1 MKLNASEPITFFLFA
16 YWHDPFWKQ
25 FVGPSVKLWDLA
37 TNLYHQGHHVV
48 MFLPKY
54 GFKQLQVPFE
64 LIEIPIINV
73 PFFRAFSY
81 NFFLILYL
89 LSGRPRIRPDVVY
102 LRRTLTVVPMIY
114 AKLIR
119 ALFFYEVNDDPYY
132 DRIGDVKSIESV
144 IRGRLAIVIDELNFK
159 FADRIFVISKP
170 IIEKIL
176 DNNPS
181 ILNNKLVLMPSGAN
195 TDIFYS
201 MDRITVLT
209 ALGLDKTKQYV
220 GFVGTFLA
228 HQGVDTLIN
237 GATSV
242 LKHHPECRFV
252 IIGEGPM
259 KDKWKEMIGQAGLEN
274 AFMFTGQ
281 IFYHELAKWINAMDV
296 CMAPY
301 LTSAGYRSPVK
312 IFDYM
317 ACARPVVASRIV
329 GTTDIFEDSNALALI
344 PPEDPHALASA
355 VMELLSN
362 EEKATAMGR
371 SGRMLVERL
380 YSRRKIAQSVQ
391 DEARRLLNIGTD
403 STGFSV

>member
-195 TDIFYS
+195 TDIFYP
-201 MDRITVLT
+201 MDRITVST
-209 ALGLDKTKQYV
+209 AFGLDQNPNNMWD
-220 GFVGTFLA
+220 L
-228 HQGVDTLIN
+228 
-237 GATSV
+237 
-242 LKHHPECRFV
+242 
-252 IIGEGPM
+252 
-259 KDKWKEMIGQAGLEN
+259 
-274 AFMFTGQ
+274 
-281 IFYHELAKWINAMDV
+281 
-296 CMAPY
+296 
-301 LTSAGYRSPVK
+301 
-312 IFDYM
+312 
-317 ACARPVVASRIV
+317 
-329 GTTDIFEDSNALALI
+329 
-344 PPEDPHALASA
+344 
-355 VMELLSN
+355 
-362 EEKATAMGR
+362 
-371 SGRMLVERL
+371 
-380 YSRRKIAQSVQ
+380 
-391 DEARRLLNIGTD
+391 
-403 STGFSV
+403 

>member
-25 FVGPSVKLWDLA
+25 FVGPSVKIWDLA
-37 TNLYHQGHHVV
+37 MNLHHQGHRVV

-54 GFKQLQVPFE
+54 GFKQLQVPFK
-64 LIEIPIINV
+64 LIEIPIIDF

-81 NFFLILYL
+81 NVLLTLYL
-89 LSGRPRIRPDVVY
+89 LTGRARICPDVVY

-132 DRIGDVKSIESV
+132 DRIGDVKSMESV
-144 IRGRLAIVIDELNFK
+144 IRGRLSMAIDELNFK
-159 FADRIFVISKP
+159 FADRIFVISKA
-170 IIEKIL
+170 IMEKIL
-176 DNNPS
+176 IKNPFIS
-181 ILNNKLVLMPSGAN
+181 KDELIFMPSGAN
-195 TDIFYS
+195 TDIFYP
-201 MDRITVLT
+201 MDRIEALT
-209 ALGLDKTKQYV
+209 AVGLDKTKQYV
-220 GFVGTFLA
+220 GFIGTFLA

-237 GATSV
+237 AATPV
-242 LKHHPECRFV
+242 LNYHPECRFV

-259 KDKWKEMIGQAGLEN
+259 KDKWKEMIKQAGLES
-274 AFMFTGQ
+274 AFIFTGQ
-281 IFYHELAKWINAMDV
+281 IFYYELPKWINAMDACV
-296 CMAPY
+296 APY
-301 LTSAGYRSPVK
+301 LSSAGYRSPVK

-329 GTTDIFEDSNALALI
+329 GTTDIFEDSNAIALI

-371 SGRMLVERL
+371 SGRMLVEKL
-380 YSRRKIAQSVQ
+380 YSRRNIAQSVQ
-391 DEARRLLNIGTD
+391 DEARRLLNIGTE